1 MGGPR
6 PFGRDAKYW
15 WAWAAIGILVAMA
28 VAYAPAIWGMVT
40 GGAG

>member
-15 WAWAAIGILVAMA
+15 WAWAAIGLALVFA
-28 VAYAPAIWGMVT
+28 VVYGWPVVKGWFQW
-40 GGAG
+40 